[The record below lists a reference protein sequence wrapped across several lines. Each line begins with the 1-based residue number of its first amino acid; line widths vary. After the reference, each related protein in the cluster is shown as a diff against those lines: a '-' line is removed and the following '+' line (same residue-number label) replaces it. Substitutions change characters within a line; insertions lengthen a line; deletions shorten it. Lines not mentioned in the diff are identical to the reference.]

1 MEPEEENI
9 GMMNILGDNVL
20 LTRDYGDY
28 RVTNGGM
35 QVNPYVD
42 NDYDYGIPSMNNRM
56 YNKDGEFVFPEM
68 LFKVLKKSLPGIH
81 SITVNKIEIKYT
93 YAFVDSLESTPTYLV
108 YVDVRYNWDTSDVLS
123 PEKLGDKINMSF
135 PMIYTDVKFVK
146 FHVNTVKVERRD
158 YEKEFMNIFGK
169 K

>member
-20 LTRDYGDY
+20 LTRDYGNY
-28 RVTNGGM
+28 TITNGGM
-35 QVNPYVD
+35 TVNPYLD
-42 NDYDYGIPSMNNRM
+42 NDYRVSSMNNRT

-68 LFKVLKKSLPGIH
+68 LFKVLKKSLHGIN
-81 SITVNKIEIKYT
+81 SIVINKFETKFTYT
-93 YAFVDSLESTPTYLV
+93 VDSFESTPKYLV
-108 YVDVRYNWDTSDVLS
+108 FVDVIYNWDSSEVLS

-135 PMIYTDVKFVK
+135 PMIYTDVKFVT
-146 FHVNTVKVERRD
+146 FSVNTVKVERRD

>member
-9 GMMNILGDNVL
+9 SVMNILGDNVL
-20 LTRDYGDY
+20 LTRDYGNY
-28 RVTNGGM
+28 RVTNGGIT
-35 QVNPYVD
+35 VNPYLD
-42 NDYDYGIPSMNNRM
+42 GDYRGSSMNNRT
-56 YNKDGEFVFPEM
+56 YNKDGEFVFPEL
-68 LFKVLKKSLPGIH
+68 LFKVLKKSLPGIN
-81 SITVNKIEIKYT
+81 SIVINKFETKFTYT
-93 YAFVDSLESTPTYLV
+93 DDSFESTPTYLV
-108 YVDVRYNWDTSDVLS
+108 YVDVRYNWDSSEVLS

>member
-20 LTRDYGDY
+20 LTRDYGNY
-28 RVTNGGM
+28 TITNGGM
-35 QVNPYVD
+35 TVNPYLD
-42 NDYDYGIPSMNNRM
+42 NDYRVSSMNNRT
-56 YNKDGEFVFPEM
+56 YNKDGEFVFPEL
-68 LFKVLKKSLPGIH
+68 LFKVLKKSLPGIN
-81 SITVNKIEIKYT
+81 SIVINKFETKFTYT
-93 YAFVDSLESTPTYLV
+93 VDSFESTPKYLV
-108 YVDVRYNWDTSDVLS
+108 FVDVIYNWDSSEVLS

-135 PMIYTDVKFVK
+135 PMIHTDVNFVT
-146 FHVNTVKVERRD
+146 FQVNTVKVERRD

>member
-20 LTRDYGDY
+20 LTRDYGNY
-28 RVTNGGM
+28 TITNGGM
-35 QVNPYVD
+35 TVNPYID
-42 NDYDYGIPSMNNRM
+42 NDYRVSSMNNRT

-68 LFKVLKKSLPGIH
+68 LFKVLKKSLPGIN
-81 SITVNKIEIKYT
+81 SIVINKFETKFTYT
-93 YAFVDSLESTPTYLV
+93 ADSFESTPKYLV
-108 YVDVRYNWDTSDVLS
+108 FVDVKYNWDSSEILS
-123 PEKLGDKINMSF
+123 PDKLGDKINMSF
-135 PMIYTDVKFVK
+135 PMIYTDVRFVT

>member
-20 LTRDYGDY
+20 LTRDYGNY

-35 QVNPYVD
+35 TVNPYID
-42 NDYDYGIPSMNNRM
+42 NDYRVSSMNNRT

-68 LFKVLKKSLPGIH
+68 LFKVLKKSLPGIN
-81 SITVNKIEIKYT
+81 SIVINKFETKFT
-93 YAFVDSLESTPTYLV
+93 YSISDFESTPSYLV
-108 YVDVRYNWDTSDVLS
+108 SVDVIYNWDSSEILS
-123 PEKLGDKINMSF
+123 PDKLGDKINMSF
-135 PMIYTDVKFVK
+135 PMIYTDVKFVT
-146 FHVNTVKVERRD
+146 FQVNTVKVERRD

>member
-20 LTRDYGDY
+20 LTRDYGNY
-28 RVTNGGM
+28 TITNGGM
-35 QVNPYVD
+35 TVNPYID
-42 NDYDYGIPSMNNRM
+42 NDYRVSSMNNRT
-56 YNKDGEFVFPEM
+56 YNKDGEFVFPEL
-68 LFKVLKKSLPGIH
+68 LFKVLKKSLPGIN
-81 SITVNKIEIKYT
+81 SIVINKFETKFTYT
-93 YAFVDSLESTPTYLV
+93 VDSFESTPKYLV
-108 YVDVRYNWDTSDVLS
+108 YVDVRYNWDSSDILS

-135 PMIYTDVKFVK
+135 PMIYTDVKFVT
-146 FHVNTVKVERRD
+146 FQVNTVKVERRD

>member
-9 GMMNILGDNVL
+9 SVMNILGDNVL
-20 LTRDYGDY
+20 LTRDYGNY
-28 RVTNGGM
+28 TITNGGM
-35 QVNPYVD
+35 TVNPYID
-42 NDYDYGIPSMNNRM
+42 NDYRVSSMNNRT
-56 YNKDGEFVFPEM
+56 YNKDGEFVFPEL
-68 LFKVLKKSLPGIH
+68 LFKVLKKSLPGIN
-81 SITVNKIEIKYT
+81 SIVINKFETKFTYT
-93 YAFVDSLESTPTYLV
+93 VDSFESTPTYLV
-108 YVDVRYNWDTSDVLS
+108 YVDVRYNWDTSEVLS

>member
-20 LTRDYGDY
+20 LTRDYGNY
-28 RVTNGGM
+28 TITNGGM
-35 QVNPYVD
+35 TVNPYID
-42 NDYDYGIPSMNNRM
+42 NDYRVSSMNNRT

-68 LFKVLKKSLPGIH
+68 LFKVLKKSLPGIN
-81 SITVNKIEIKYT
+81 SIVINKFETKFTYT
-93 YAFVDSLESTPTYLV
+93 VDSFESTPEYLV
-108 YVDVRYNWDTSDVLS
+108 SVDVKYNWDSSEILS
-123 PEKLGDKINMSF
+123 PDKLGDKINMSF
-135 PMIYTDVKFVK
+135 PMIYTDVKFVT
-146 FHVNTVKVERRD
+146 FRVNTVKVERRD

>member
-20 LTRDYGDY
+20 LTRDYGNY
-28 RVTNGGM
+28 TITNGGM
-35 QVNPYVD
+35 TVNPYID
-42 NDYDYGIPSMNNRM
+42 NDYRVSSMNNRT
-56 YNKDGEFVFPEM
+56 YNKDGEFVFPEL
-68 LFKVLKKSLPGIH
+68 LFKVLKKSLPGIN
-81 SITVNKIEIKYT
+81 SIVINKFETKFIYT
-93 YAFVDSLESTPTYLV
+93 VDSFESTPTYLV
-108 YVDVRYNWDTSDVLS
+108 YVDVRYNWDSSEVLS

-135 PMIYTDVKFVK
+135 PMIYTDVKFVT
-146 FHVNTVKVERRD
+146 FRVNTVKVERRD

>member
-81 SITVNKIEIKYT
+81 SITVNKIETKYS

-108 YVDVRYNWDTSDVLS
+108 YVDVRYNWDSSEVLS

>member
-9 GMMNILGDNVL
+9 SMMNILGDNVL
-20 LTRDYGDY
+20 LTRDYGNY

-35 QVNPYVD
+35 EVNPYVD
-42 NDYDYGIPSMNNRM
+42 NDYGIPSMNNRM
-56 YNKDGEFVFPEM
+56 YNKDGKFVFPEL

-108 YVDVRYNWDTSDVLS
+108 YVDVRYNWDSSEVLS

>member
-20 LTRDYGDY
+20 LTRDYGNY
-28 RVTNGGM
+28 TITNGGM
-35 QVNPYVD
+35 TVNPYLD
-42 NDYDYGIPSMNNRM
+42 NDYRVSSMNNRT

-81 SITVNKIEIKYT
+81 SIVINKFETKFTYT
-93 YAFVDSLESTPTYLV
+93 VDSFESTPKYLV
-108 YVDVRYNWDTSDVLS
+108 FVDVIYNWDSSEVLS

-135 PMIYTDVKFVK
+135 PMIYTDVKFVT
-146 FHVNTVKVERRD
+146 FSVNTVKVERRD

>member
-9 GMMNILGDNVL
+9 GIMNILGDNVL
-20 LTRDYGDY
+20 LTRDYGNY
-28 RVTNGGM
+28 TITNGGM
-35 QVNPYVD
+35 TVNPYID
-42 NDYDYGIPSMNNRM
+42 NDYRVSSMNNRT

-68 LFKVLKKSLPGIH
+68 LFKVLKKSLPGIN
-81 SITVNKIEIKYT
+81 SIVINKFETKFT
-93 YAFVDSLESTPTYLV
+93 YSLSDFESAPTYLV
-108 YVDVRYNWDTSDVLS
+108 YVDVKYNWDSSEILS

-135 PMIYTDVKFVK
+135 PMIYTDVKFVT
-146 FHVNTVKVERRD
+146 FQVNTVKVERRD

>member
-9 GMMNILGDNVL
+9 SMMNILGDNVL
-20 LTRDYGDY
+20 LTRDYGNY
-28 RVTNGGM
+28 RVTNGGIT
-35 QVNPYVD
+35 VNPYLD
-42 NDYDYGIPSMNNRM
+42 GDSRGSSMNNRT
-56 YNKDGEFVFPEM
+56 YNKDGEFVFPEL

-81 SITVNKIEIKYT
+81 SITVNKFETKLT
-93 YAFVDSLESTPTYLV
+93 YSLSDFESTPEYLV
-108 YVDVRYNWDTSDVLS
+108 SVDVKYNWDSSEILS

-135 PMIYTDVKFVK
+135 PMIYTDIKFVT
-146 FHVNTVKVERRD
+146 FQVNTVKVERRD

>member
-20 LTRDYGDY
+20 LTRDYGNY
-28 RVTNGGM
+28 TITNGGM
-35 QVNPYVD
+35 TVNPYID
-42 NDYDYGIPSMNNRM
+42 NDYRVSSMNNRT

-68 LFKVLKKSLPGIH
+68 LFKVLKKSLPGIN
-81 SITVNKIEIKYT
+81 SIVINKFETKFTYT
-93 YAFVDSLESTPTYLV
+93 VDSFESTPKYLV
-108 YVDVRYNWDTSDVLS
+108 FVDVKYNWDSSEILS
-123 PEKLGDKINMSF
+123 PDKLGDKINMSF
-135 PMIYTDVKFVK
+135 PMIYTDVKFVT
-146 FHVNTVKVERRD
+146 FRVNTVKVERRD

>member
-9 GMMNILGDNVL
+9 SIMNILGDNVL
-20 LTRDYGDY
+20 LTRDYGNY

-35 QVNPYVD
+35 EVNPYVD
-42 NDYDYGIPSMNNRM
+42 NDYGIPSTSNRM
-56 YNKDGEFVFPEM
+56 YNKNGEFVFPEM

-108 YVDVRYNWDTSDVLS
+108 YVDVRYNWDSSEVLS

>member
-9 GMMNILGDNVL
+9 SMMNILGDNVL
-20 LTRDYGDY
+20 LTRDYGNY
-28 RVTNGGM
+28 RVTNGGIT
-35 QVNPYVD
+35 VNPYLD
-42 NDYDYGIPSMNNRM
+42 GDYRGSPMNNRT
-56 YNKDGEFVFPEM
+56 YNKDGEFVFPEL

-81 SITVNKIEIKYT
+81 SIVINKFETKFT
-93 YAFVDSLESTPTYLV
+93 YSLSDFESTPKYLV
-108 YVDVRYNWDTSDVLS
+108 FVDVKYNWDSSDILS

-135 PMIYTDVKFVK
+135 PMIYTDIKFVT
-146 FHVNTVKVERRD
+146 FQVNTVKVERRD

>member
-9 GMMNILGDNVL
+9 GIMNILGDNVL

-42 NDYDYGIPSMNNRM
+42 NDYGIPSMNNRM
-56 YNKDGEFVFPEM
+56 YNKNGEFVFPEM

-108 YVDVRYNWDTSDVLS
+108 YVDVRYNWDSSEVLS

>member
-9 GMMNILGDNVL
+9 SMMNILGDNVL
-20 LTRDYGDY
+20 LTRDYGNY
-28 RVTNGGM
+28 TITNGGM
-35 QVNPYVD
+35 TVNPYLD
-42 NDYDYGIPSMNNRM
+42 NDYRVSSMNNRT

-81 SITVNKIEIKYT
+81 SIVINKFETKFTYT
-93 YAFVDSLESTPTYLV
+93 VDSFESTPKYLV
-108 YVDVRYNWDTSDVLS
+108 FVDVIYNWDSSEVLS

-135 PMIYTDVKFVK
+135 PMIYTDVKFVT
-146 FHVNTVKVERRD
+146 FSVNTVKVERRD

>member
-9 GMMNILGDNVL
+9 SVMNILGDNVL
-20 LTRDYGDY
+20 LTRDYGNY
-28 RVTNGGM
+28 RVTNGGIT
-35 QVNPYVD
+35 VNPYLD
-42 NDYDYGIPSMNNRM
+42 GDYRGSSMNNRT
-56 YNKDGEFVFPEM
+56 YNKDGEFVFPEL
-68 LFKVLKKSLPGIH
+68 LFKVLKKSLPGIN
-81 SITVNKIEIKYT
+81 SIVINKFETKFT
-93 YAFVDSLESTPTYLV
+93 YSISDFESTPSYLV
-108 YVDVRYNWDTSDVLS
+108 SVDVIYNWDSSEILS
-123 PEKLGDKINMSF
+123 PDKLGDKINMSF

>member
-20 LTRDYGDY
+20 LTRDYGNY
-28 RVTNGGM
+28 TITNGGM
-35 QVNPYVD
+35 TVNPYID
-42 NDYDYGIPSMNNRM
+42 NDYRVSSMNNRT

-81 SITVNKIEIKYT
+81 SIVINKFETILT
-93 YAFVDSLESTPTYLV
+93 YNTGNFESTPKYLV
-108 YVDVRYNWDTSDVLS
+108 FVDVKYNWDSSDILS

-135 PMIYTDVKFVK
+135 PMIYTDVKFVT
-146 FHVNTVKVERRD
+146 FQVNTVKVERRD

>member
-20 LTRDYGDY
+20 LTRDYGNY
-28 RVTNGGM
+28 TITNGGM
-35 QVNPYVD
+35 TVNPYLD
-42 NDYDYGIPSMNNRM
+42 NDYRVSSMNNRT
-56 YNKDGEFVFPEM
+56 YNKDGEFVFPEL
-68 LFKVLKKSLPGIH
+68 LFKVLKKSLPGIN
-81 SITVNKIEIKYT
+81 SIVINKFETKFTYT
-93 YAFVDSLESTPTYLV
+93 VDSFESTPKYLV
-108 YVDVRYNWDTSDVLS
+108 FVDVIYNWDSSEVLS

>member
-1 MEPEEENI
+1 
-9 GMMNILGDNVL
+9 
-20 LTRDYGDY
+20 
-28 RVTNGGM
+28 
-35 QVNPYVD
+35 
-42 NDYDYGIPSMNNRM
+42 M
-56 YNKDGEFVFPEM
+56 YNKNGEFVFPEM

-81 SITVNKIEIKYT
+81 SITVNKIETKYT

-108 YVDVRYNWDTSDVLS
+108 YVDVRYNWDSSDILS

-135 PMIYTDVKFVK
+135 PMIYTDIKFVT
-146 FHVNTVKVERRD
+146 FQVNTVKVERRD

>member
-20 LTRDYGDY
+20 LTRDYGNY

-35 QVNPYVD
+35 EVNPYVD
-42 NDYDYGIPSMNNRM
+42 NDYGIPSMNNRM
-56 YNKDGEFVFPEM
+56 YNKNGEFVFPEM

-108 YVDVRYNWDTSDVLS
+108 YVDVRYNWDSSEVLS

-135 PMIYTDVKFVK
+135 PMIYTDVKFVT
-146 FHVNTVKVERRD
+146 FRVNTVKVERRD

>member
-1 MEPEEENI
+1 MEPEEENV

-20 LTRDYGDY
+20 LTRDYGNY
-28 RVTNGGM
+28 RVTNGGIT
-35 QVNPYVD
+35 VNPYVD
-42 NDYDYGIPSMNNRM
+42 NDYRGRSMNNRT
-56 YNKDGEFVFPEM
+56 YNKDGEFVFPEL

-81 SITVNKIEIKYT
+81 SIVINKFETILT
-93 YAFVDSLESTPTYLV
+93 YSTGNFESTPKYLV
-108 YVDVRYNWDTSDVLS
+108 SVDVKYNWDSSEVLS

>member
-20 LTRDYGDY
+20 LTRDYGNY
-28 RVTNGGM
+28 TITNGGM
-35 QVNPYVD
+35 TVNPYID
-42 NDYDYGIPSMNNRM
+42 NDYRVSSMNNRT
-56 YNKDGEFVFPEM
+56 YNKDGEFVFPEL

-81 SITVNKIEIKYT
+81 SIVINKFETKFTYT
-93 YAFVDSLESTPTYLV
+93 VDSFESTPKYLV
-108 YVDVRYNWDTSDVLS
+108 YVDVRYNWDSSDILS

-135 PMIYTDVKFVK
+135 PMIYTDVKFVT
-146 FHVNTVKVERRD
+146 FQVNTVKVERRD

>member
-9 GMMNILGDNVL
+9 GIIGHGN
-20 LTRDYGDY
+20 Y
-28 RVTNGGM
+28 RVTNDGM
-35 QVNPYVD
+35 NFNPYVE
-42 NDYDYGIPSMNNRM
+42 NDYRGSSRT

-81 SITVNKIEIKYT
+81 SITVNKFETKLT
-93 YAFVDSLESTPTYLV
+93 YSLSDFESAPTYLV
-108 YVDVRYNWDTSDVLS
+108 YVDVKYNWDSSEILS

-135 PMIYTDVKFVK
+135 PMIYTDVKFVT
-146 FHVNTVKVERRD
+146 FQVNTVKVERRD